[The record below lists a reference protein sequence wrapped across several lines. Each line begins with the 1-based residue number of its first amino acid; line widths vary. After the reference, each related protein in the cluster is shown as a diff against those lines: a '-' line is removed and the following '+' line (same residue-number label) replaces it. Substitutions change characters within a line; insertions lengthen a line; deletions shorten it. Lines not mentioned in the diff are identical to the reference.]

1 MVVFF
6 CSKHNKCLKC
16 ITPPA
21 LTYTSPS
28 AHSNRCASSEI
39 TRAGGWSAE
48 RVDMSYLCTINV
60 QAATALAGYIPG
72 TFNPYRTEIE
82 PPQEL
87 LKAIFPLIE
96 ETIKQVM
103 DVSCV

>member
-1 MVVFF
+1 
-6 CSKHNKCLKC
+6 
-16 ITPPA
+16 
-21 LTYTSPS
+21 
-28 AHSNRCASSEI
+28 
-39 TRAGGWSAE
+39 
-48 RVDMSYLCTINV
+48 MSYLCTINV